1 MATVILARHGR
12 TAANASGV
20 LAGRAPGIGL
30 DDFGIKQ
37 AEHAGKRVEGM
48 GLVKVL
54 SSPMQR
60 CQETARIICP
70 DRQPEVDGGFDECD
84 YGAWTGSSLKDLAL
98 EDLWRTVQIHPSR
111 AQFPNGESIAQMAS
125 RAVAA
130 IRRIDALVTT
140 EFGADS
146 VWMVVS
152 HGDVIKA
159 ILNDAL
165 GAHLDAFQRIV
176 VAPGSLSVIRYAAD
190 RPYVLT
196 MNSSD
201 GPVSVQSSSVSGSGS
216 ASDAVVG
223 GGV

>member
-12 TAANASGV
+12 TAANASGI
-20 LAGRAPGIGL
+20 LAGRTPGVGL

-37 AEHAGKRVEGM
+37 AEHAGKRVEDLD
-48 GLVKVL
+48 LVKVL

-70 DRQPEVDGGFDECD
+70 DLQPEIDGGFDECD
-84 YGAWTGSSLKDLAL
+84 YGDWTGTSLKDLAL
-98 EDLWRTVQIHPSR
+98 QDLWRTVQNHPSR
-111 AQFPNGESIAQMAS
+111 AHFPNGESIAQMAS
-125 RAVAA
+125 RAVSA
-130 IRRIDALVTT
+130 IRRIDALVTA

-146 VWMVVS
+146 VWLVVS

-165 GAHLDAFQRIV
+165 GAHLDAYQRITV
-176 VAPGSLSVIRYAAD
+176 TPASLSVIRYATE

-201 GPVSVQSSSVSGSGS
+201 GPVVVQSGSVVGGGP

>member
-20 LAGRAPGIGL
+20 LAGRAPGVGL
-30 DDFGIKQ
+30 DHLGMRQ
-37 AEHAGKRVEGM
+37 AEHAGRRVEGM
-48 GLVKVL
+48 KLVKVL
-54 SSPMQR
+54 SSPIQR

-70 DRQPEVDGGFDECD
+70 GLQPEVDGGFDECD
-84 YGAWTGSSLKDLAL
+84 YGDWTGSSLKDLAR

-111 AQFPNGESIAQMAS
+111 AQFPNGESIAQMAA
-125 RAVAA
+125 RAVSA
-130 IRRIDALVTT
+130 IRRIDASVTS
-140 EFGADS
+140 EFGADA
-146 VWMVVS
+146 VWLVVS

-165 GAHLDAFQRIV
+165 GAHLDAFQRIT
-176 VAPGSLSVIRYAAD
+176 VAPASLSVITYAAE

-201 GPVSVQSSSVSGSGS
+201 GPVVVQSGAVAGREPVT
-216 ASDAVVG
+216 DAAVG
-223 GGV
+223 GGA